1 MPSHSGSSSIATR
14 SASSAFTARHASS
27 RQTDVV
33 SIEGGLAKTRGGFL
47 ARLFGRQKE
56 APVTPE
62 WLDELEEA
70 LLRSDISVSLVDSVM
85 LQVRDV
91 VADRK
96 ADTVPKVLAAVRD
109 ALVAVLEPGDR
120 ALRGGD
126 VRPRVILV
134 VGVNGSGKTTTA
146 AKLAKRLRDA
156 GERPLLAAADTF
168 RAAAIEQL
176 EIWAERVE
184 VPIVSGRPDGDPAA
198 VVFDAVQAGIARGNT
213 TVIADTAGRLHTKG
227 QLMDE
232 LGKIVKV
239 TGRARPGA
247 PDEVLLVLDGTAG
260 QNAIVQARQFT
271 ETAAVTGLV
280 VTKPHGPAKGGAVFA
295 IADELKLPVKFLGVG
310 EKADDLVPM
319 EPRAFVD
326 ALLPAGA

>member
-1 MPSHSGSSSIATR
+1 MSL
-14 SASSAFTARHASS
+14 
-27 RQTDVV
+27 D
-33 SIEGGLAKTRGGFL
+33 GGLAKTRGGFL
-47 ARLFGRQKE
+47 ARLFGRSADQ
-56 APVTPE
+56 PVTPE

-70 LLRSDISVSLVDSVM
+70 LLRSDVSVSLVDSVM

-96 ADTVPKVLAAVRD
+96 ADTVPKVLAAVRE

-120 ALRGGD
+120 ALNAGTGT
-126 VRPRVILV
+126 PRVILV

-176 EIWAERVE
+176 EVWAKRVD

-198 VVFDAVQAGIARGNT
+198 VVFDAVQAGAARGNT

-239 TGRARPGA
+239 TGRARAGA

-271 ETAAVTGLV
+271 EAAHVTGIV
-280 VTKPHGPAKGGAVFA
+280 ITKLDGTAKGGAVFA

-310 EKADDLVPM
+310 EKETDLVPM
-319 EPRAFVD
+319 DPRAFVD
-326 ALLPAGA
+326 ALLPSRA

>member
-1 MPSHSGSSSIATR
+1 MSI
-14 SASSAFTARHASS
+14 
-27 RQTDVV
+27 D
-33 SIEGGLAKTRGGFL
+33 GGLAKSRAGFL
-47 ARLFGRQKE
+47 ARLFRRAADE
-56 APVTPE
+56 PVTAE

-96 ADTVPKVLAAVRD
+96 ADTVPKVLAAVRE

-120 ALRGGD
+120 ALRASAAT
-126 VRPRVILV
+126 PRVILV
-134 VGVNGSGKTTTA
+134 IGVNGSGKTTTA

-176 EIWAERVE
+176 EVWAKRVD

-198 VVFDAVQAGIARGNT
+198 VVFDAVQAGAARGNT

-227 QLMDE
+227 HLMDE

-239 TGRARPGA
+239 TGRARAGA

-271 ETAAVTGLV
+271 ETAQVTGIV
-280 VTKPHGPAKGGAVFA
+280 ITKLDGTAKGGAVFA
-295 IADELKLPVKFLGVG
+295 IVDELKLPVKFLGVG
-310 EKADDLVPM
+310 EKATDLVPM
-319 EPRAFVD
+319 DPRAFVD
-326 ALLPAGA
+326 ALLPSRA

>member
-1 MPSHSGSSSIATR
+1 MSI
-14 SASSAFTARHASS
+14 
-27 RQTDVV
+27 D
-33 SIEGGLAKTRGGFL
+33 GGLAKTRGGFL
-47 ARLFGRQKE
+47 ARLFGRTADQ
-56 APVTPE
+56 PVTPE
-62 WLDELEEA
+62 WLDELADA

-91 VADRK
+91 VTDRK
-96 ADTVPKVLAAVRD
+96 ADTVPKVLAAVRE

-120 ALRGGD
+120 ALKVGAGT
-126 VRPRVILV
+126 PRVILV

-176 EIWAERVE
+176 EVWAKRVD

-198 VVFDAVQAGIARGNT
+198 VVFDAVQAGAARGNT

-227 QLMDE
+227 HLMDE

-239 TGRARPGA
+239 TGRARAGA

-271 ETAAVTGLV
+271 ETAQVTGIV
-280 VTKPHGPAKGGAVFA
+280 ITKLDGTAKGGAVFA

-310 EKADDLVPM
+310 EKETDLVPM
-319 EPRAFVD
+319 DPRAFVD
-326 ALLPAGA
+326 ALLPSRA

>member
-1 MPSHSGSSSIATR
+1 MSI
-14 SASSAFTARHASS
+14 
-27 RQTDVV
+27 D
-33 SIEGGLAKTRGGFL
+33 GGLAKTRGGFL
-47 ARLFGRQKE
+47 SRLFGRTADQ
-56 APVTPE
+56 PVTPE
-62 WLDELEEA
+62 WLDELTDA

-91 VADRK
+91 VTDRK
-96 ADTVPKVLAAVRD
+96 ADTVPKVLAAVRE

-120 ALRGGD
+120 TLNVGAGT
-126 VRPRVILV
+126 PRVILV

-176 EIWAERVE
+176 EVWAKRVD

-198 VVFDAVQAGIARGNT
+198 VVFDAIQAGAARGNT

-227 QLMDE
+227 HLMDE

-239 TGRARPGA
+239 TGRARAGA

-271 ETAAVTGLV
+271 ETAQVTGIV
-280 VTKPHGPAKGGAVFA
+280 ITKLDGTAKGGAVFA

-310 EKADDLVPM
+310 EKETDLVPM
-319 EPRAFVD
+319 DPRAFVD
-326 ALLPAGA
+326 ALLPSRA

>member
-1 MPSHSGSSSIATR
+1 MSI
-14 SASSAFTARHASS
+14 
-27 RQTDVV
+27 D
-33 SIEGGLAKTRGGFL
+33 GGLAKTRGGFL
-47 ARLFGRQKE
+47 ARLFGRAADQ
-56 APVTPE
+56 PVTPE

-96 ADTVPKVLAAVRD
+96 AETVPKVLAAVRE

-120 ALRGGD
+120 ALRAGAGS
-126 VRPRVILV
+126 PRVILI

-176 EIWAERVE
+176 EVWAKRVD

-198 VVFDAVQAGIARGNT
+198 VVFDAVQAGLARGNT

-239 TGRARPGA
+239 IGRARAGA

-271 ETAAVTGLV
+271 ATAQVTGIV
-280 VTKPHGPAKGGAVFA
+280 ITKLDGTAKGGAVFA
-295 IADELKLPVKFLGVG
+295 IVDELKLPVKFLGVG
-310 EKADDLVPM
+310 EKETDLVPM
-319 EPRAFVD
+319 DPRAFVD
-326 ALLPAGA
+326 ALLPSRA

>member
-1 MPSHSGSSSIATR
+1 M
-14 SASSAFTARHASS
+14 
-27 RQTDVV
+27 
-33 SIEGGLAKTRGGFL
+33 SIESGLAKTRGGFL
-47 ARLFGRQKE
+47 SRLFGRTTDR
-56 APVTPE
+56 PVTPE

-96 ADTVPKVLAAVRD
+96 ADTVPKVLAAVRE
-109 ALVAVLEPGDR
+109 ALVAVLESGDR
-120 ALRGGD
+120 RLVETAH
-126 VRPRVILV
+126 RPRVILV

-156 GERPLLAAADTF
+156 GESPLLAAADTF

-176 EIWAERVE
+176 EVWAARVQ
-184 VPIVSGRPDGDPAA
+184 VPIVSGTPDGDPAA
-198 VVFDAVQAGIARGNT
+198 VVFDAVQAGAARGNS

-227 QLMDE
+227 HLMDE
-232 LGKIVKV
+232 LAKIVKV
-239 TGRARPGA
+239 AGRAREGA

-260 QNAIVQARQFT
+260 QNAIMQARQFT
-271 ETAAVTGLV
+271 ATAHVTGIV
-280 VTKPHGPAKGGAVFA
+280 ITKLDGTAKGGAVFA

-319 EPRAFVD
+319 DPRAFVD
-326 ALLPAGA
+326 ALLPVSA

>member
-1 MPSHSGSSSIATR
+1 
-14 SASSAFTARHASS
+14 
-27 RQTDVV
+27 V
-33 SIEGGLAKTRGGFL
+33 SIDSGLAKTRGGFL
-47 ARLFGRQKE
+47 SRLFGRTVDR
-56 APVTPE
+56 AVTSE

-91 VADRK
+91 VGDRK
-96 ADTVPKVLAAVRD
+96 ADTVPKVLAAVRE

-120 ALRGGD
+120 ALKNGSGT
-126 VRPRVILV
+126 PRVILV

-176 EIWAERVE
+176 EIWAKRVE

-198 VVFDAVQAGIARGNT
+198 VVFDAIQAGLARGNT

-227 QLMDE
+227 HLMDE

-239 TGRARPGA
+239 SGRARVGA

-271 ETAAVTGLV
+271 ETAQVTGIV
-280 VTKPHGPAKGGAVFA
+280 ITKLDGTAKGGAVFA
-295 IADELKLPVKFLGVG
+295 IVDELKLPVKFLGVG
-310 EKADDLVPM
+310 EKAGDLIPM
-319 EPRAFVD
+319 EPRTFVD
-326 ALLPAGA
+326 ALLPASA